1 MKPEILTVL
10 LLSVSAAAAALL
22 LLFRRR
28 LSARAQS
35 ILLGLCAEAECYF
48 GTDAGKIKLSSV
60 LSRLYAAMPAALQL
74 FFSEKTVRAWVEE
87 AVATLRRLLYD
98 GENGK
103 PTPAPEVP
111 EGILPP
117 YHTGKEEKAAE
128 AAATGAEPTAE
139 GKDNPSPADPT
150 AAEDAPADPTAAKSN
165 HPANAAEPAPESE
178 VRA

>member
-111 EGILPP
+111 DGILPP

-150 AAEDAPADPTAAKSN
+150 ALENAPADPTAAKSN
-165 HPANAAEPAPESE
+165 HPADAAEPAPESE

>member
-22 LLFRRR
+22 LFFRRR

-87 AVATLRRLLYD
+87 AVVTLRRLLYD
-98 GENGK
+98 GGNGK

-128 AAATGAEPTAE
+128 AAAPAAPTAAE
-139 GKDNPSPADPT
+139 SGTPADAAPTAAENATTDPT
-150 AAEDAPADPTAAKSN
+150 AASGHPADV
-165 HPANAAEPAPESE
+165 AEPAPESE

>member
-22 LLFRRR
+22 LFFRRR

-98 GENGK
+98 GGNGK

-128 AAATGAEPTAE
+128 AAA
-139 GKDNPSPADPT
+139 PADPT
-150 AAEDAPADPTAAKSN
+150 VAENAPAAPTAAGSN
-165 HPANAAEPAPESE
+165 HPDAAESAPESE

>member
-22 LLFRRR
+22 LFFRRR

-98 GENGK
+98 GGNGK

-128 AAATGAEPTAE
+128 AAAPTA
-139 GKDNPSPADPT
+139 PT
-150 AAEDAPADPTAAKSN
+150 AAESGTPAD
-165 HPANAAEPAPESE
+165 AAEPAPESE